1 MKRIIR
7 LGIFLY
13 RLIKVT
19 ILLLIVAV
27 ILGSSDILH
36 GDEVELIRAFTRNTE
51 FDYVEWTLDALNLKV
66 NQGSL
71 DLAKFIELPQSRAI
85 IYAYLDQVSIVR
97 QLKTQIEMIYADP
110 GVEDP
115 SSAAADF
122 RDLLEV
128 EDSKL
133 IDLGMIAEPILQN
146 QVNAIISKMG
156 LSLGGQSFPPVA
168 YRVSELP
175 LNLVTSPRY
184 EIKRIVDVSLQP
196 GMTTEEK
203 EVLESSIFNSLDLS
217 ALVVPVGGI
226 GAYPTM
232 VMQTTNLNWLI
243 DVIAHEWIHNY
254 LTFRPLG
261 INYETSPEL
270 TTINETTASIAGKE
284 IGLEVLRAYYPELVP
299 QQSDE
304 ATQDPSTFATPEPDA
319 FDFRAEMRITRVTVD
334 EMLAQ
339 GKISEAETY
348 MEERRHFF
356 WENGY
361 LIRKLNQA
369 YFVFYGAYND
379 EPGGGASG
387 DDPVGPL
394 VQELRKNSSSLAE
407 FINLISKV
415 NSYDELVN
423 LAQSRR

>member
-1 MKRIIR
+1 MKSIIK

-27 ILGSSDILH
+27 ILGSSDLPK
-36 GDEVELIRAFTRNTE
+36 GDEVEQIRAFTRNSE

-66 NQGSL
+66 NQSSL

-85 IYAYLDQVSIVR
+85 ISDYLDQVSIVQ
-97 QLKTQIEMIYADP
+97 QLKSQIEMIYADP
-110 GVEDP
+110 AVQDP
-115 SSAAADF
+115 SSASALY
-122 RDLLEV
+122 RDQLQIE
-128 EDSKL
+128 ENKL
-133 IDLGMIAEPILQN
+133 FDLSMLTEAILQN
-146 QVNAIISKMG
+146 QVNATISRMG
-156 LSLGGQSFPPVA
+156 LSAGGQTLPPIA

-175 LNLVTSPRY
+175 LNLVTSPRF

-196 GMTTEEK
+196 GMTAEEK
-203 EVLESSIFNSLDLS
+203 EVLESSIFDSLDIS

-243 DVIAHEWIHNY
+243 DVIAHEWMHNY

-299 QQSDE
+299 QQSAE
-304 ATQDPSTFATPEPDA
+304 VTEDPSTSATPEPDA

-334 EMLAQ
+334 EMLSQ
-339 GKISEAETY
+339 GKITEAESY
-348 MEERRHFF
+348 MEERRKVF

-379 EPGGGASG
+379 EPGGGPSG
-387 DDPVGPL
+387 NDPVGPL
-394 VQELRKNSSSLAE
+394 VQELRNNTSSLEE
-407 FINLISKV
+407 FITLISKV
-415 NSYDELVN
+415 NSYDELVS
-423 LAQSRR
+423 LVQTRR

>member
-1 MKRIIR
+1 MKRIIK
-7 LGIFLY
+7 LGISLY

-27 ILGSSDILH
+27 ILGSSDIPH
-36 GDEVELIRAFTRNTE
+36 GDQVELIRAFTRNTE

-66 NQGSL
+66 NQSSL
-71 DLAKFIELPQSRAI
+71 DLAKFIELPQSRTI
-85 IYAYLDQVSIVR
+85 IYAYLDQVSIVQ
-97 QLKTQIEMIYADP
+97 QLKNQIEMIYADP
-110 GVEDP
+110 GVQDP
-115 SSAAADF
+115 TYESAF
-122 RDLLEV
+122 YKEQLQIE
-128 EDSKL
+128 ESKL
-133 IDLGMIAEPILQN
+133 FDLAMLAEAILQN
-146 QVNAIISKMG
+146 QVNAIISRMR
-156 LSLGGQSFPPVA
+156 LSTGGQTLPPTA
-168 YRVSELP
+168 YHVSELP

-196 GMTTEEK
+196 GMTAEEK
-203 EVLESSIFNSLDLS
+203 EVLESSIFNSLDIS

-232 VMQTTNLNWLI
+232 VMQTTNLSWLV
-243 DVIAHEWIHNY
+243 DVIAHEWMHNY

-304 ATQDPSTFATPEPDA
+304 VTQDPSTFATPEPDA
-319 FDFRAEMRITRVTVD
+319 FDFRAEMRVTRVTVD

-339 GKISEAETY
+339 GRITEAENY
-348 MEERRHFF
+348 MEERRQFF

-379 EPGGGASG
+379 EPGGGPSG
-387 DDPVGPL
+387 NDPVGPL
-394 VQELRKNSSSLAE
+394 VQELRNNSSSLKE
-407 FINLISKV
+407 FITLISKV
-415 NSYDELVN
+415 NSYDELVSI
-423 LAQSRR
+423 AQSRR